1 MPIGSLLQ
9 GREQQYVAN
18 QDDKGTWR
26 VLDTWHEALK
36 NMQPDDDIEDD
47 NPAITIL
54 TEGAFIALVKEAAR
68 TGTLENA
75 NFQVEAAEVDDTL
88 VNELRQQI
96 NELTVELNSEKQNVV
111 LSKKSLKETAMEHV
125 VRLAAMDDMNSLSQ

>member
-1 MPIGSLLQ
+1 MPIGNLLQ

-36 NMQPDDDIEDD
+36 NMLPEDDVEDD
-47 NPAITIL
+47 NPAITVL
-54 TEGAFIALVKEAAR
+54 TEGGFIALVREAAR

-75 NFQVEAAEVDDTL
+75 VLDRSEESLILDLKEQIRTL
-88 VNELRQQI
+88 QE
-96 NELTVELNSEKQNVV
+96 ELTIEKHERALAN
-111 LSKKSLKETAMEHV
+111 KSLQETAMEHV
-125 VRLAAMDDMNSLSQ
+125 VRLAAMDSMRTLSK

>member
-1 MPIGSLLQ
+1 MPIGNLLQ

-36 NMQPDDDIEDD
+36 NLQPDDDIEDD
-47 NPAITIL
+47 NAALTIL
-54 TEGAFIALVKEAAR
+54 TEGAFIALIKEAAR

-75 NFQVEAAEVDDTL
+75 SFNVEAGEPDETV
-88 VNELRQQI
+88 VNELRQQV
-96 NELTVELNSEKQNVV
+96 NELQSKLNVEQQEVI
-111 LSKKSLKETAMEHV
+111 LSKKSLKETAMEHI
-125 VRLAAMDDMNSLSQ
+125 VRLAAMDDMNSLSK

>member
-1 MPIGSLLQ
+1 MPIGNLLQ

-26 VLDTWHEALK
+26 VLDTWNDALK
-36 NMQPDDDIEDD
+36 NMQPEDDVDDD

-54 TEGAFIALVKEAAR
+54 SEGAFIALIREAAR

-75 NFQVEAAEVDDTL
+75 VLDRNEESLILDLKEQIRTL
-88 VNELRQQI
+88 QE
-96 NELTVELNSEKQNVV
+96 ELTIEKHERALAN
-111 LSKKSLKETAMEHV
+111 KSLQETAMEHV
-125 VRLAAMDDMNSLSQ
+125 VRLAAMDQMNTLSK

>member
-1 MPIGSLLQ
+1 MPIGNLLQ

-36 NMQPDDDIEDD
+36 NLQPDDDIEDD
-47 NPAITIL
+47 NAALTIL
-54 TEGAFIALVKEAAR
+54 TEGAFIALIKEAAR

-75 NFQVEAAEVDDTL
+75 SFNIEAGEPDETI
-88 VNELRQQI
+88 VNELKQQVT
-96 NELTVELNSEKQNVV
+96 ELQSQLNVGQQEV
-111 LSKKSLKETAMEHV
+111 LFSKKSLKETAMEHI
-125 VRLAAMDDMNSLSQ
+125 VRLAAMDDMNSLSK